1 MDGAQSLLLTTD
13 LPEPGPDKSESLW
26 RSLHFFNMYRLAVAS
41 VFLFIIL
48 AYGGGL
54 TFGSQHARLFLWAS
68 VAYWLAALLFVFV
81 RRSLPLRFGSLLSL
95 QVGVDIVML
104 TLLMHFS
111 GGHRS
116 GIPFML
122 LVVLAAA
129 GLVGQGRSALIYAS
143 LASIALLLEQGY
155 RAIQLSAEPGDFVQ
169 VGLISIGCFAI
180 AIIARLLASKVI
192 ANEQLA
198 RQRGIA
204 LANQLRINDLVIR
217 EMQDGVLVVDSGLRV
232 RQHNPQAEVLLG
244 LVPPAAAELSVYSGA
259 LAQRLGRLDHAA
271 GEASCAILAPGSG
284 KSLQARFIPA
294 GEAGDWLIYLEDL
307 DRAQQRA
314 QQLKLAALGRLTGSI
329 AHEIRNPLSAISH
342 AAELLRE
349 EKRADMQARLTRII
363 NDNSRRLER
372 MVRDVLELGRRDRV
386 EPESIAFAA
395 FLEAF
400 LDEFCIHEKAQRE
413 VFEVRVP
420 EGAMLVF
427 DRAHLNQVL
436 WNLLRNALRYC
447 SGAAGGLKVHALI
460 GSQGQSSANR
470 LEVHVIDDGAG
481 IAAEARGQIFEPF
494 FTTDSKGSG
503 LGLYIAR
510 ELCEANGAA
519 LELLDNSP
527 GAHFRIT
534 GRSRIESG

>member
-1 MDGAQSLLLTTD
+1 MQGVHSLTLTAD
-13 LPEPGPDKSESLW
+13 LPQPGPDKSESLW

-41 VFLFIIL
+41 VFLFIIVT
-48 AYGGGL
+48 YGGGL
-54 TFGSQHARLFLWAS
+54 TFGSQHARLFLWTS
-68 VAYWLAALLFVFV
+68 VAYWLAALFFVFA
-81 RRSLPLRFGSLLSL
+81 RRSLPLRFGWLLTL
-95 QVGVDIVML
+95 QVGADIVML
-104 TLLMHFS
+104 TLLMYSS

-122 LVVLAAA
+122 LVVLAGA

-155 RAIQLSAEPGDFVQ
+155 RSLALNAEPGDFVQ

-180 AIIARLLASKVI
+180 AVTARLLASKVI

-198 RQRGIA
+198 RQRGID
-204 LANQLRINDLVIR
+204 LANQLRINDQVIR
-217 EMQDGVLVVDSGLRV
+217 EMQDGVLVVDSARRV
-232 RQHNPQAEVLLG
+232 RQHNPQAEALLG
-244 LVPPAAAELSVYSGA
+244 VVPPAAVDLSVYSVA
-259 LAQRLGRLDHAA
+259 LAQRLERLEPAA
-271 GEASCAILAPGSG
+271 GEASATILAPGSG
-284 KSLQARFIPA
+284 KSLLARFIAA

-307 DRAQQRA
+307 DRAQRRA

-363 NDNSRRLER
+363 NDNSKRLER

-386 EPESIAFAA
+386 EPETIALEP

-400 LDEFCIHEKAQRE
+400 LEEFCMHEKAERE
-413 VFEVRVP
+413 VFEVRDL
-420 EGAMLVF
+420 EAATLVF

-436 WNLLRNALRYC
+436 WNLLRNALRFC
-447 SGAAGGLKVHALI
+447 SGTAGALKLHAVV
-460 GSQGQSSANR
+460 GSPGQPAANR
-470 LEVHVIDDGAG
+470 LELHVVDDGNG
-481 IAAEARGQIFEPF
+481 IAAEARGHIFEPF

-534 GRSRIESG
+534 GRNRIESS